1 MKKILIMLAFGGL
14 VCIAGAGSALA
25 DSHVEGELKPASPLE
40 LFACT
45 YNEGKGPA
53 DLDQAAAA
61 WNAWA
66 DKHDLNGYSAWTLVP
81 YYSGPE
87 QEFDALWIG
96 GSSKAATL
104 GAAQDLWLATGSKEM
119 QGFNDVWTCDA
130 HANYATLQFKKPPER
145 ENPNNAVVSFTDC
158 NMAEGVVFDDLVPS
172 LMEWAAYR
180 EGHGSTSGMWV
191 LFPAY
196 GGGGEAFDF
205 KFVAAWQNL
214 AEQGADYDQYNE
226 SGWKKGNELFQ
237 GKVSCDSSRVYLATN
252 RRMAES
258 GDD

>member
-1 MKKILIMLAFGGL
+1 MKKTLIVFATGGL
-14 VCIAGAGSALA
+14 IFSFMTGTVLA
-25 DSHVEGELKPASPLE
+25 DSHTDDELEPASPIE
-40 LFACT
+40 MFACR

-53 DLDQAAAA
+53 DLDKAVDG

-66 DKHDLNGYSAWTLVP
+66 DRHNLSDYSAWTLVP

-87 QEFDALWIG
+87 QEFDVLWLG
-96 GSSKAATL
+96 GSQKAADL
-104 GAAQDLWLATGSKEM
+104 GRAQDLWLATGGKEIE
-119 QGFNDVWTCDA
+119 GFNEAMTCNA

-145 ENPNNAVVSFTDC
+145 ENPGNVVVSFSDC
-158 NMAEGVVFDDLVPS
+158 NMSDGVVFEDLVPS
-172 LMEWAAYR
+172 LMQWAEYR
-180 EGHGSTSGMWV
+180 ESHGSTSGMWV

-196 GGGGEAFDF
+196 GGGAEDFDF

-214 AEQGADYDQYNE
+214 EEQGADYDEYNE

-237 GKVSCDSSRVYLATN
+237 GKVSCDSSRVYHATN

-258 GDD
+258 DDD

>member
-1 MKKILIMLAFGGL
+1 MKKMLIMLAVGGL
-14 VCIAGAGSALA
+14 VCLAGAGNALA

-40 LFACT
+40 MFACT

-53 DLDQAAAA
+53 DLDKAVAA

-66 DKHDLNGYSAWTLVP
+66 DKHDLKGYSAWTLLP

-87 QEFDALWIG
+87 QDFDVLWLG
-96 GSSKAATL
+96 GSSKAAAL
-104 GAAQDLWLATGSKEM
+104 GAAQDLWLATGSTEL
-119 QGFNDVWTCDA
+119 QGFSDVWNCA
-130 HANYATLQFKKPPER
+130 GHSNYATLQFKKPAER
-145 ENPNNAVVSFTDC
+145 ENPNNVVVSFTDC
-158 NMAEGVVFDDLVPS
+158 NMADGVVFDDLVPS
-172 LMEWAAYR
+172 LKEWAAYR

-205 KFVAAWQNL
+205 KFVASWQNL

-226 SGWKKGNELFQ
+226 SGWKKGNELFR